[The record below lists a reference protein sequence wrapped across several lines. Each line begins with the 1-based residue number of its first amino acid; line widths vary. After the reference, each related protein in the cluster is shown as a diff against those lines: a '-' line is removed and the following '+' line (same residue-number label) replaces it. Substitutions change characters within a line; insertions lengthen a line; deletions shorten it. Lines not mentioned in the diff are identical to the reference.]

1 MHTSRPIS
9 ELRWALATGELS
21 SRELIENALTTA
33 VWRKTL
39 GAKTYLH
46 LDPDFIHA
54 QIKAGLDLT
63 RSLGGL
69 PVSVKD
75 CFDVA
80 GLPTTAGS
88 SFYAG
93 TRPLPTADAEY
104 VTATRA
110 TGAVLMGK
118 THLNEFAYGITGA
131 NQHFGDCEIPTR
143 SGCLTSGSSSGAAA
157 SVVEGSAVIGLGTDT
172 GGSLRAPAAYCG
184 LISYRA
190 SLERGRWRGCFPL
203 AQSFDTMGWL
213 NRHLAD
219 VPAIGRAL
227 LGVDSDHVERK
238 RVRIGVA
245 AGKWPEICDAEI
257 LAAHREYGDR
267 LRDVGFQVEEF
278 DASLWLNAT
287 DIFIP
292 TQAHEAFKIHREFLK
307 TFADQYEPGVRSR
320 LDLGATIDDDAYRAL
335 KARQMEFCT
344 ASVALFERFDFLVAP
359 VAPQREIRIDVD
371 QAEFR
376 PRILK
381 LTAPISLN
389 GWPALTVRARGTGP
403 EDPNAHGFGLQ
414 IVAPEM
420 SDGHLLGLATSLA
433 EAGLT

>member
-9 ELRWALATGELS
+9 ELRRALTTGELS
-21 SRELIENALTTA
+21 YRELIENALTTA

-39 GAKTYLH
+39 GSKTYLH
-46 LDPDFIHA
+46 LDPDFVHA
-54 QIKAGLDLT
+54 QVEAGLDLA
-63 RSLGGL
+63 RPLGGL

-75 CFDVA
+75 CFDVT
-80 GLPTTAGS
+80 GVPTTAGS

-93 TRPLPTADAEY
+93 TRALPTADADF
-104 VTATRA
+104 VAMTRA
-110 TGAVLMGK
+110 TGAVLTGK

-143 SGCLTSGSSSGAAA
+143 PGCLTSGSSSGAAS

-172 GGSLRAPAAYCG
+172 GGSLRAPAAFCG

-203 AQSFDTMGWL
+203 APSFDTMGWL

-219 VPAIGRAL
+219 VPVIGRAL
-227 LGVDSDHVERK
+227 LGVEADHVERS
-238 RVRIGVA
+238 RVRIGIA
-245 AGKWPEICDAEI
+245 AGKWLEICDAEI
-257 LAAHREYGDR
+257 LAAHREYADR
-267 LRDVGFQVEEF
+267 LRDAGFQVEEF
-278 DASLWLNAT
+278 EAALWLHAT

-292 TQAHEAFKIHREFLK
+292 TQAHEAFNIHRELLK

-320 LDLGATIDDDAYRAL
+320 LELGASIDENAYRAL

-359 VAPQREIRIDVD
+359 VAPQRKIRVGVD

-381 LTAPISLN
+381 LTAPVSMN
-389 GWPALTVRARGTGP
+389 GWPALTVRARGSGP
-403 EDPNAHGFGLQ
+403 EDLNAHGFGLQ

-420 SDGHLLGLATSLA
+420 SDGHLLGLAAALA